1 MAAAP
6 YSDQQQFQFHH
17 SSPLDTLV
25 RKTSTRKPNP
35 HAARDERR
43 WPQDSPSD
51 RQPTG
56 YQDLPKISTERAP
69 YQVHHAAPSSPLLH
83 SHFKTQSTATWT
95 TNDNA
100 SYLDLGDS
108 NDAEHGLA
116 YGDYDVS
123 SITTDDPA
131 IRDSWQS
138 NSNQTIRPEPTDGS
152 NWSNVP
158 SVMVSE
164 APEHMAYTTRAGKTP
179 IIRPTTANF
188 SRPARTAVE
197 VPDSWEIEQKQ
208 RVLERNAS
216 RRTAPNTPDGQFS
229 PTGFPGMP
237 PSERND
243 IRRTRTTPNSPDAQF
258 SPSSFPGE
266 RNDGRRQLSPSGF
279 RPDSSTSSVYSQR
292 SVDASQ
298 RPQSRSPEP
307 SRAPGDPIQLPRRPP
322 SLRPGSPASLYSDY
336 SFYQL
341 DSATPSPTDKQ
352 FLQPP
357 STSQPAQPSGSN
369 KRVEFANSGRTPS
382 GLSSPSP
389 SGNFP
394 MRTAQEFLQL
404 GIQHHEADRL
414 AESAVC
420 FEKAATLDGGCGVGM
435 LMWGLALRHGWGC
448 SKNEKQGFKWLRR
461 AAEHA
466 VSDLESAR
474 NGGAI
479 DEGAV
484 QTELVLAIYEVG
496 QCFFHGW
503 GIPKDQKMGVSYYM
517 VAARMGDADAQMDL
531 GFCLAN
537 GKGAKKDR
545 KEAAKWYRAA
555 VKQGQSDI
563 GLAWIYKEKFQ

>member
-1 MAAAP
+1 MMAAVP
-6 YSDQQQFQFHH
+6 DQQQFQFHH

-25 RKTSTRKPNP
+25 RKTSARKPGSGSHHN
-35 HAARDERR
+35 ARDERR
-43 WPQDSPSD
+43 WPQGLSTETQ
-51 RQPTG
+51 RQQL
-56 YQDLPKISTERAP
+56 YQGLPKLSTERAP

-83 SHFKTQSTATWT
+83 SHFNRQSTATWG
-95 TNDNA
+95 TNDNN
-100 SYLDLGDS
+100 SYLDFGDS
-108 NDAEHGLA
+108 NDPGNVVQELE

-123 SITTDDPA
+123 SPETDHTSSPA
-131 IRDSWQS
+131 LRDSWQS
-138 NSNQTIRPEPTDGS
+138 NSDQTIRPGIDVEAEGSEWPGIPT
-152 NWSNVP
+152 
-158 SVMVSE
+158 VMVSE
-164 APEHMAYTTRAGKTP
+164 PEHMGYATTHAGKTP

-188 SRPARTAVE
+188 SRPARSAVE
-197 VPDSWEIEQKQ
+197 VPTSWESEQKQ

-216 RRTAPNTPDGQFS
+216 RRGQTAPNTPDAQSYS
-229 PTGFPGMP
+229 PRSGFPGLQ
-237 PSERND
+237 
-243 IRRTRTTPNSPDAQF
+243 T
-258 SPSSFPGE
+258 
-266 RNDGRRQLSPSGF
+266 PSGS
-279 RPDSSTSSVYSQR
+279 RPDSSASSVYSQTSTHRGSR
-292 SVDASQ
+292 S
-298 RPQSRSPEP
+298 QSRSPEP
-307 SRAPGDPIQLPRRPP
+307 PRAPGEPVQLLRRPP
-322 SLRPGSPASLYSDY
+322 SFRSGSPVSLYSDY

-352 FLQPP
+352 FASSAT
-357 STSQPAQPSGSN
+357 STPSQPSQL
-369 KRVEFANSGRTPS
+369 KRVEFATSVSTPA
-382 GLSSPSP
+382 GLASPSP
-389 SGNFP
+389 SGNFSN
-394 MRTAQEFLQL
+394 RTAQEFLQL

-420 FEKAATLDGGCGVGM
+420 FERAATLDGGCGV
-435 LMWGLALRHGWGC
+435 
-448 SKNEKQGFKWLRR
+448 GFKWLRR

-474 NGGAI
+474 KGGAI

-503 GIPKDQKMGVSYYM
+503 GIPKDQKMGVSYYA